1 MKLHTLKPAEGSRKD
16 TKRKGRGTATGQ
28 GKTAGRGQDG
38 QKSRSGG
45 GVRLGFEGGQMP
57 LARRLPKRGFSN
69 YPFKKEYAIV
79 NVGELNAFEE
89 NTVITPELLME
100 YGFVRKLKDGVKI
113 LGEGDV
119 EKDLTLKIN
128 KISKSAEE
136 KIIAHGGKVEV
147 I

>member
-1 MKLHTLKPAEGSRKD
+1 MRLHTLRPAEGSKKD

-45 GVRLGFEGGQMP
+45 G
-57 LARRLPKRGFSN
+57 GFSN
-69 YPFKKEYAIV
+69 YRFKKEYAIV

-89 NTVITPELLME
+89 NTVVTPELLLE
-100 YGFVRKLKDGVKI
+100 YGFIRKLKAGVKI
-113 LGEGDV
+113 LGEGDL
-119 EKDLTLKIN
+119 EKALTVKAN
-128 KISKSAEE
+128 KVSKSAEE
-136 KIIAHGGKVEV
+136 KILARGGKVEV